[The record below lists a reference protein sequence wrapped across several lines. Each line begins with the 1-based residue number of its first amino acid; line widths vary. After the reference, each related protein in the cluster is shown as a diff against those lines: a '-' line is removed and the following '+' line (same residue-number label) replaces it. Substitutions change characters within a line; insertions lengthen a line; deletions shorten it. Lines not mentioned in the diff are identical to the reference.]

1 MTPEYLWWLRASL
14 VFFGGAC
21 LGVGVILWAALR
33 VSAKADRESEKDLS
47 QLLMRR
53 ESNHV
58 RPMSIVID
66 WDDVDQAMLYPTD
79 SAHSE
84 RDTKTK
90 PTKET
95 DK

>member
-58 RPMSIVID
+58 RPMSID
-66 WDDVDQAMLYPTD
+66 WSEVDHEMLYPT
-79 SAHSE
+79 
-84 RDTKTK
+84 K
-90 PTKET
+90 PST
-95 DK
+95 DEPDK